1 MGPVCGPFCRP
12 VGGRRG
18 GRRGWPK
25 AEEELLGAPQL
36 WWQLVILTARRHGSR
51 RRCYRTLRPLGCV
64 LEVVEQLIMYLPL
77 GARRLLQTHDFI
89 HKVLVRPRQLLQLLL
104 ELLEA
109 VREALN
115 LLLARRAVV
124 PILMNRLLLLL
135 LLLSLLLSL
144 LRRGRFSADQV
155 EVVLCVDAEVGML
168 EFPRLQLRSV
178 TRSTSISLEATYARA
193 IPWAAIVWPPHFVKI
208 VLVQLA
214 DEAGEVAVFEVFRQ
228 DASREFLALSRDL
241 VRHGPQ
247 NSTREG

>member
-1 MGPVCGPFCRP
+1 M
-12 VGGRRG
+12 
-18 GRRGWPK
+18 
-25 AEEELLGAPQL
+25 
-36 WWQLVILTARRHGSR
+36 H
-51 RRCYRTLRPLGCV
+51 
-64 LEVVEQLIMYLPL
+64 LPL

-115 LLLARRAVV
+115 LLLARRAVG
-124 PILMNRLLLLL
+124 PILMHHLLL

-144 LRRGRFSADQV
+144 LRRGRFSAYQV

-178 TRSTSISLEATYARA
+178 TRSTSISLGATYARA
-193 IPWAAIVWPPHFVKI
+193 IPWAAIVWPPHFMKI

-228 DASREFLALSRDL
+228 DASREFLALSRNL
-241 VRHGPQ
+241 VRYGPQ